1 MRVTRYLLILALSGP
16 VVAGEPP
23 GGYYENATWGYK
35 IRVPRDWPDTA
46 VSSETK
52 WVASKHLGKREL
64 EWQVGTDWAI
74 ERPEMWVVG
83 FPHDRKGETANPYD
97 SYKGYITGNEKFFK
111 FTEDYE
117 FVQEKETTVGG
128 VKVTI
133 YEIKR
138 KTKGMAR
145 RVLAWV
151 YHFDDIDFAVQFKV
165 LEGRYHDYKASFR
178 GCLKSFKR
186 IERKKAL
193 GGSAAFGGAK
203 IETRRDLESVPSDKR
218 TRAFKDAVEA
228 QFRTV
233 IDALP
238 KDWKRKQTKNFL
250 LLTNADKKFVKA
262 TIPHTDAV
270 IAHLEKIFG
279 KSGMEYQ
286 PPFILRIFATGDQ
299 RRAYGKEDAAGGLM
313 RDIATYSGKGYVKD
327 SAYEDLNESLWA
339 RWLEDRHRAL
349 EATLPEWLKE
359 GLNKYMR
366 MVRTKGKKIG
376 YAHDDYDR
384 DAIRLQVKKG
394 KYESLLTLM
403 SRGIHDHGAPKA
415 SMEQHERE
423 MQQRVVVLWLM
434 REGNRGKYKNLIRDF
449 VLNIVS
455 AIEEF
460 EKEWMAKNPKE
471 RAPVLV
477 NGREILQDAWARTF
491 GKWRDKDWD
500 RFTTAWLAK

>member
-1 MRVTRYLLILALSGP
+1 MRTAGLLLILALSVS

-35 IRVPRDWPDTA
+35 IRVPRDWPETA
-46 VSSETK
+46 VSAETK
-52 WVASKHLGKREL
+52 WVASKHLGKRAL
-64 EWQVGTDWAI
+64 EWQVGTDWEI

-83 FPHDRKGETANPYD
+83 FPHDRKGETANPYE
-97 SYKGYITGNEKFFK
+97 SYRDYITGNDQFFK
-111 FTEDYE
+111 FTADYE

-138 KTKGMAR
+138 KNKGMAR

-165 LEGRYHDYKASFR
+165 LEGRFDDYRASFR

-193 GGSAAFGGAK
+193 GGSAAFGGATIK
-203 IETRRDLESVPSDKR
+203 SRIDLEKVPQDKR

-228 QFRTV
+228 QFRSV
-233 IDALP
+233 IDGLP
-238 KDWKRKQTKNFL
+238 NDWKHKRTKRFL
-250 LLTNADKKFVKA
+250 LLTNADDKFVKA

-270 IAHLEKIFG
+270 IAHFEKIFG

-299 RRAYGKEDAAGGLM
+299 RRAYGKENKAGGLM

-327 SAYEDLNESLWA
+327 TAYEELNEALWA
-339 RWLEDRHRAL
+339 RWLEDRHSEL
-349 EATLPEWLKE
+349 EPMLPAWLKG

-366 MVRTKGKKIG
+366 MVRTKGRKIG

-384 DAIRLQVKKG
+384 DAIRLQIKKG

-403 SRGIHDHGAPKA
+403 SRGIHDRGDPK
-415 SMEQHERE
+415 SMELHERE
-423 MQQRVVVLWLM
+423 MQERVVVLWLM
-434 REGNRGKYKNLIRDF
+434 REGNRGKYKNLIRNF

-460 EKEWMAKNPKE
+460 EKEWMAKNPKQ
-471 RAPVLV
+471 RAPVSE
-477 NGREILQDAWARTF
+477 NRTQILHDAWARTF
-491 GKWRDKDWD
+491 GKWQDKDWA
-500 RFTTAWLAK
+500 RLTTAWLGK